1 MQVRGV
7 DAIAPDQGLHIFSQ
21 LLAHSSEAQVGV
33 IPIRWPKFLSQGWK
47 DTFFEQF
54 QSSASAASA
63 TADSPTGWQARLR
76 TLPERQRL
84 NFLTTAL
91 QQEVAKVL
99 GRSANQLPDPQLG
112 FFDLG
117 MDSLMA
123 VELKNRLDTQLGT
136 AVSSTVIF
144 EHPTIAALAK
154 HLAEEVLQT
163 PPPEP
168 ASSSNLA
175 ADQEIHQTPRKVD
188 REGPPP
194 PMLGELEVQSPPT
207 SGNLGGHQENQHLKA
222 LPTPQKIPL
231 PMNWLPSN
239 AY

>member
-1 MQVRGV
+1 M
-7 DAIAPDQGLHIFSQ
+7 
-21 LLAHSSEAQVGV
+21 
-33 IPIRWPKFLSQGWK
+33 
-47 DTFFEQF
+47 
-54 QSSASAASA
+54 
-63 TADSPTGWQARLR
+63 
-76 TLPERQRL
+76 
-84 NFLTTAL
+84 
-91 QQEVAKVL
+91 L

-188 REGPPP
+188 REGPPAP
-194 PMLGELEVQSPPT
+194 NAGGAGGTKSPDIGEFRGAIKRT
-207 SGNLGGHQENQHLKA
+207 S
-222 LPTPQKIPL
+222 T
-231 PMNWLPSN
+231 
-239 AY
+239 